1 MFLIKLQSGNF
12 VLKLPIV
19 FQFVM
24 FSAVSA
30 VSQLASAVGATALI
44 NENLKIWFGLAHSNV
59 Y

>member
-24 FSAVSA
+24 FSA

>member
-24 FSAVSA
+24 FSAVS
-30 VSQLASAVGATALI
+30 S
-44 NENLKIWFGLAHSNV
+44 
-59 Y
+59 